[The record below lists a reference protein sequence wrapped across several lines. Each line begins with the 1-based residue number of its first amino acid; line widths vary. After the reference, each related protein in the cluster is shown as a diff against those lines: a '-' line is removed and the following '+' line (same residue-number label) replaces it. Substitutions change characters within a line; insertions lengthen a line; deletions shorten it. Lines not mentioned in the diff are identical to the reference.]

1 MDLGK
6 VEPAGPQAKE
16 IASLR
21 APGVG
26 KSLVHPRYIGRSAYW
41 NPGNKRGKEA
51 GDEAAEVSRAN
62 SAGL

>member
-6 VEPAGPQAKE
+6 VEPVVPQAKE
-16 IASLR
+16 IARLR

-41 NPGNKRGKEA
+41 SPGNKRGK
-51 GDEAAEVSRAN
+51 AA
-62 SAGL
+62 